1 MRDSAP
7 ETTIAQNQSVWAYLL
22 CSLAPLLT
30 YVSVLPVWQHYHRQQ
45 GWRTT
50 DAMGVAL
57 GIIVALNCI
66 WWFLRC
72 PRRQWLVKVLVFL
85 VMLAG
90 VLRALAN
97 VYANV
102 AYRLYGG

>member
-1 MRDSAP
+1 MPHSTPESTTPQHRTLSAYP
-7 ETTIAQNQSVWAYLL
+7 L

-30 YVSVLPVWQHYHRQQ
+30 YLFLLPVWQRHSRHFG
-45 GWRTT
+45 GWTT
-50 DAMGVAL
+50 DLGVVL
-57 GIIVALNCI
+57 GGIVALNCI

-72 PRRQWLVKVLVFL
+72 PRQSRLVKTLTFL
-85 VMLAG
+85 IMVAG

-97 VYANV
+97 VYSNI